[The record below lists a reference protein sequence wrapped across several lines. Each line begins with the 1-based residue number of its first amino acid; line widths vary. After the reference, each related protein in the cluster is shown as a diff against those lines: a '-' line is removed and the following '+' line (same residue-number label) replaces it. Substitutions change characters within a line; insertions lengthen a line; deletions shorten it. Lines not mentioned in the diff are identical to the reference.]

1 MSTLYTDTVPLHVY
15 MDLIRPVVRGIQ
27 ANLKLLLIIL
37 DPETCN
43 SDVNLFILGGGGEL
57 NLQSAG
63 TAIIIIILGT
73 PIR

>member
-37 DPETCN
+37 DPETRNN
-43 SDVNLFILGGGGEL
+43 SDVNIL
-57 NLQSAG
+57 S
-63 TAIIIIILGT
+63 
-73 PIR
+73 